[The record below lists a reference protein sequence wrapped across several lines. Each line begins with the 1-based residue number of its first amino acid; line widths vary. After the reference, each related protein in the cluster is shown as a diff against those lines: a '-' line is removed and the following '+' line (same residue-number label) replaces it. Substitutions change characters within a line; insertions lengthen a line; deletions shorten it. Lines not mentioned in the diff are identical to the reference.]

1 MQDLDIKIQPEPG
14 GSAPDFLKP
23 PVRIRHPEDV
33 IYLIFIEI
41 LTSSFDRSGPT
52 TAFREDP

>member
-1 MQDLDIKIQPEPG
+1 MEGSRRLMQDLDIKIQPEPG

-33 IYLIFIEI
+33 IY
-41 LTSSFDRSGPT
+41 
-52 TAFREDP
+52 